1 MPAIVMANGK
11 GGVGKSTCALSMGQE
26 LANHVPVTI
35 VDADPNQPHVKWFAE
50 GCAPKNLTV
59 IANETETSVL
69 DEIDRASEQ
78 SRFVI
83 VDLEGVFSRR
93 VTYAISRADL
103 VLVPLQKQTLDGDM
117 AARVVKEIHSES
129 RMQKRPIPYALAFTK
144 TRVVAQPR
152 TARIVEGDIRRNGS
166 IDVIEVELHDR
177 DAFAAMWTYGRVLRD
192 LDQTLVNNVPAA
204 IENARGF
211 TQAIVNRLKQTKQNR
226 AAA

>member
-1 MPAIVMANGK
+1 MPVIVMANGK
-11 GGVGKSTCALSMGQE
+11 GGVGKSTGALVMAQE
-26 LANHVPVTI
+26 LATKVPVTVI
-35 VDADPNQPHVKWFAE
+35 DADPNQPHVNWFSE
-50 GCAPKNLTV
+50 GHAPRNLTV
-59 IANETETSVL
+59 LNNETETSVL
-69 DEIDRASEQ
+69 DEIDAATER

-117 AARVVKEIHSES
+117 AAKVVKEIHNEA

-144 TRVVAQPR
+144 TRVVAQSR
-152 TARIVEGDIRRNGS
+152 TARLIESDVRKNDR
-166 IDVIEVELHDR
+166 IDVIDVELHER

-192 LDQTLVNNVPAA
+192 LDRSLVNNVPAA

-211 TQAIVNRLKQTKQNR
+211 TQAVVNRFKQNNQKR
-226 AAA
+226 NAA